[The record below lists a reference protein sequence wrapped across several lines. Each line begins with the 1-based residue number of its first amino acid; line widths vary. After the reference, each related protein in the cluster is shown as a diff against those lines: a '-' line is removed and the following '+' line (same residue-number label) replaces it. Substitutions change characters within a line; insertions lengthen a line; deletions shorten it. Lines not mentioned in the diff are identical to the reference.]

1 MKVKFSKV
9 DTFGFPSDNDDA
21 ERWLY
26 RRELLDALPTLIMTA
41 MEYSTREDSRILVV
55 VLGCPCCRG
64 DLHEELLEWKDR
76 GAVLVSAFSGI
87 DCQGL
92 PIHRMNLSP
101 PLSLR
106 GGEREGNAS
115 NLEELADA
123 FRSAIE
129 SALATGAG

>member
-9 DTFGFPSDNDDA
+9 DTFSFPWDDDGP
-21 ERWLY
+21 ETWLFK
-26 RRELLDALPTLIMTA
+26 RELLDALPTLILTA
-41 MEYSTREDSRILVV
+41 MEYQARKDSRTLVV
-55 VLGCPCCRG
+55 VLGCPCCRS
-64 DLHEELLEWKDR
+64 DLYSELLEWKER
-76 GAVLVSAFSGI
+76 GAVLVSAFNGI
-87 DCQGL
+87 DCKGL
-92 PIHRMNLSP
+92 PIHRMSLSP

-106 GGEREGNAS
+106 GGEREGNAR